1 LRLPDNHAD
10 IDGYVIGELDPE
22 EARIVEEHLARCP
35 GCREEVRSLREV
47 QRLLAAVPM
56 EAMLD
61 GPPDD
66 ADFLLHR
73 TLREVRAEA
82 SGTTG
87 RRTKWAA
94 AAAAVV
100 AAAALCVGV
109 LVGWTTADSHQTTSA
124 APAVPSPTPMR
135 PGTRFITAQDPRTGA
150 RLTVRLVPAP
160 GWVRLNAAVSGIP
173 AGQACHLVV
182 IGRDGDRQTAG
193 GWLVSARAATTGVT
207 LDGAALMDLAEV
219 SMVVVEST
227 NGSPLVSANV

>member
-1 LRLPDNHAD
+1 MRLSDNHAD

-22 EARIVEEHLARCP
+22 RARVVEEHLARCP

-47 QRLLAAVPM
+47 QRLLASVPM

-66 ADFLLHR
+66 ADLLLQR
-73 TLREVRAEA
+73 TLREVRNEE

-87 RRTKWAA
+87 RRMTWA

-100 AAAALCVGV
+100 AVAALCVGV
-109 LVGWTTADSHQTTSA
+109 LVGWTTADSQQVASP
-124 APAVPSPTPMR
+124 APGASPAPMR
-135 PGTRFITAQDPRTGA
+135 PGTRFVTAQDPDTGA

-173 AGQACHLVV
+173 AGQACHLVL
-182 IGRDGDRQTAG
+182 IGQNGDRETAG
-193 GWLVSARAATTGVT
+193 GWLVSARAATKGVT
-207 LDGAALMDLAEV
+207 LDGAALMDPAKV

-227 NGSPLVSANV
+227 NGSPLVAADV

>member
-1 LRLPDNHAD
+1 MRLSDNHAD

-22 EARIVEEHLARCP
+22 KVRVVEEHLARCP

-47 QRLLAAVPM
+47 QRLLASVPM

-66 ADFLLHR
+66 ADLLLQR
-73 TLREVRAEA
+73 TLREVRSEE

-94 AAAAVV
+94 AAVV
-100 AAAALCVGV
+100 AVAVLCVGV
-109 LVGWTTADSHQTTSA
+109 LVGWTTADSQQVASV
-124 APAVPSPTPMR
+124 APGAPSPAPMR
-135 PGTRFITAQDPRTGA
+135 PGTRFVTAQDPGTGA

-160 GWVRLNAAVSGIP
+160 GWVRLKAAVSGIP

-182 IGRDGDRQTAG
+182 IGRNGHREMAG
-193 GWLVSARAATTGVT
+193 GWLVSARAATMGVT
-207 LDGAALMDLAEV
+207 LDGAALMDPAKV

-227 NGSPLVSANV
+227 NGRPLVSADV

>member
-1 LRLPDNHAD
+1 MRLSDNHAD
-10 IDGYVIGELDPE
+10 IDGYVIGELDPDQV
-22 EARIVEEHLARCP
+22 RVVEEHLARCP
-35 GCREEVRSLREV
+35 GCREEVQSLREV
-47 QRLLAAVPM
+47 QLLLASVPM

-66 ADFLLHR
+66 ADLLLQR
-73 TLREVRAEA
+73 TLREVRTEET
-82 SGTTG
+82 GTTA

-100 AAAALCVGV
+100 VAVALCVGV
-109 LVGWTTADSHQTTSA
+109 LVGWTTADSQQMAS
-124 APAVPSPTPMR
+124 AVPSPTPMR
-135 PGTRFITAQDPRTGA
+135 PGTRFVTAQDPGTGA

-182 IGRDGDRQTAG
+182 IGRNGDRETAG
-193 GWLVSARAATTGVT
+193 GWLVSAKAASKGVT
-207 LDGAALMDLAEV
+207 LDGAALMDPAKV

-227 NGSPLVSANV
+227 NGSPLVAADV

>member
-1 LRLPDNHAD
+1 MRLSDNHVD

-22 EARIVEEHLARCP
+22 KVRVVEEHLARCP

-47 QRLLAAVPM
+47 QRLLASVPM

-66 ADFLLHR
+66 ADLLLQR
-73 TLREVRAEA
+73 TLREVRIEE

-94 AAAAVV
+94 AAAAAV
-100 AAAALCVGV
+100 AVAALCVGV
-109 LVGWTTADSHQTTSA
+109 LVGRTTADSQQMASA
-124 APAVPSPTPMR
+124 GPAVPSATPMR
-135 PGTRFITAQDPRTGA
+135 PGTRFITAQDPGTGA

-173 AGQACHLVV
+173 AGQACHLIV
-182 IGRDGDRQTAG
+182 IGRNGDRETAG
-193 GWLVSARAATTGVT
+193 GWLVSARGATMGVT
-207 LDGAALMDLAEV
+207 LDGAALMDPAKV

-227 NGSPLVSANV
+227 NGSPLVSADV

>member
-1 LRLPDNHAD
+1 MRLSDNHAD

-22 EARIVEEHLARCP
+22 KARAVEEHLARCL

-47 QRLLAAVPM
+47 QRLLASVPM

-66 ADFLLHR
+66 ADLLLQR
-73 TLREVRAEA
+73 TLREVRSEE

-100 AAAALCVGV
+100 AVAALCVGV
-109 LVGWTTADSHQTTSA
+109 LVGWTTADSQQMAVA
-124 APAVPSPTPMR
+124 APGVPSQTPMR
-135 PGTRFITAQDPRTGA
+135 PGTRFITAQDPGTGA

-182 IGRDGDRQTAG
+182 IGRNGDRETAG
-193 GWLVSARAATTGVT
+193 GWLVSARAATRGVT
-207 LDGAALMDLAEV
+207 LDGAALMDPAKV
-219 SMVVVEST
+219 SMVVVETT
-227 NGSPLVSANV
+227 NGSPLVAADV

>member
-1 LRLPDNHAD
+1 MRLSDNHAD

-22 EARIVEEHLARCP
+22 KARVVEEHLARCP

-47 QRLLAAVPM
+47 QRLLASVPM
-56 EAMLD
+56 EAVLD

-66 ADFLLHR
+66 ADLLLQR
-73 TLREVRAEA
+73 TLREVRSEE
-82 SGTTG
+82 SGTTS
-87 RRTKWAA
+87 RRTKWAS

-100 AAAALCVGV
+100 AAAALCIGV
-109 LVGWTTADSHQTTSA
+109 LVGWNTADSPQMASA
-124 APAVPSPTPMR
+124 APGAPSPAPMR
-135 PGTRFITAQDPRTGA
+135 PGTRFITAQDPGTGA

-182 IGRDGDRQTAG
+182 IGRNGDRETAG
-193 GWLVSARAATTGVT
+193 GWLVSARAATMGVT
-207 LDGAALMDLAEV
+207 LDGAALMDPAKV

-227 NGSPLVSANV
+227 NGSPLVSADV

>member
-1 LRLPDNHAD
+1 MRLSDNHAD

-22 EARIVEEHLARCP
+22 KVRVVEEHLARCP

-47 QRLLAAVPM
+47 QRLLASVPM

-66 ADFLLHR
+66 ADLLLQR
-73 TLREVRAEA
+73 TLREVRSEE

-94 AAAAVV
+94 AAVV
-100 AAAALCVGV
+100 AVAVLCVGV
-109 LVGWTTADSHQTTSA
+109 LVGWTTADSQQVASA
-124 APAVPSPTPMR
+124 APGAPSPAPMR
-135 PGTRFITAQDPRTGA
+135 PGTRFVTAQDPGTGA

-160 GWVRLNAAVSGIP
+160 GWVRLKAAVSGIP

-182 IGRDGDRQTAG
+182 IGRNGHREMAG
-193 GWLVSARAATTGVT
+193 GWLVSARAATMGVT
-207 LDGAALMDLAEV
+207 LDGAALMDPAKV

-227 NGSPLVSANV
+227 NGRPLVSADV

>member
-1 LRLPDNHAD
+1 MRLSDNHAD

-22 EARIVEEHLARCP
+22 MVRVVEEHLALCP

-47 QRLLAAVPM
+47 QRLLASVPM

-66 ADFLLHR
+66 ADLLLQR
-73 TLREVRAEA
+73 TLREVRSEE

-87 RRTKWAA
+87 RRTRWAA
-94 AAAAVV
+94 AAVAVAAV
-100 AAAALCVGV
+100 AALCVGM
-109 LVGWTTADSHQTTSA
+109 LVGWSTADSEQLASA
-124 APAVPSPTPMR
+124 APGAPAPAPMR
-135 PGTRFITAQDPRTGA
+135 PGTRFVTAQDPGTGA
-150 RLTVRLVPAP
+150 RLTVRLVPAS

-182 IGRDGDRQTAG
+182 IGQNGDRETAG
-193 GWLVSARAATTGVT
+193 GWLVSTRAATMGVT
-207 LDGAALMDLAEV
+207 LDGAALMDPAKV

-227 NGSPLVSANV
+227 NGSPLVAADV